1 MASPEY
7 DTLIQEITAY
17 VYDYEISS
25 PKAWKDAR
33 VALLDSVACAIESV
47 PACSSFIGPIAEGII
62 VPNGF
67 PLPGTSYILDPLK
80 AAFDLGTLI
89 RYLE

>member
-47 PACSSFIGPIAEGII
+47 PACSSFIGPIAEGTI